1 MTQNTT
7 NTGETPTSNAIL
19 IWGYYTYPAEGGNP
33 TDTRLGEEEIRPGS
47 SLASLRA
54 RATRHVK
61 KSGDL
66 HAVMIKYVSEWD
78 IELFADPGGV
88 DIHAPEKLWEHR
100 YSGGEWEDWRK
111 PIPMKDAPAYL
122 ITSRWKYVDR
132 RKWHRT
138 YSLSGGK
145 TGLPMTPDI
154 KIYYA
159 VCYTDTFE
167 ETEDNV

>member
-7 NTGETPTSNAIL
+7 NAKL
-19 IWGYYTYPAEGGNP
+19 IWGYYTYPAEGNNP
-33 TDTRLGEEEIRPGS
+33 TDTRLGEEEIPTGS

-61 KSGDL
+61 KSGCL
-66 HAVMIKYVSEWD
+66 HDVMIKYVSEWN

-100 YSGGEWEDWRK
+100 YSGVGGEWEDWRA
-111 PIPMKDAPAYL
+111 PQTLKDAPAYL

-132 RKWHRT
+132 HIWHRT
-138 YSLSGGK
+138 YSVSGGRQ
-145 TGLPMTPDI
+145 TPPMTPDI
-154 KIYYA
+154 RIYYA
-159 VCYTDTFE
+159 VCYKDTFE
-167 ETEDNV
+167 ETEDNA